1 MPRTKKPIVRPRKVW
16 RMSAEA
22 PQGEIVDSLPG
33 VLSPVLKEEESGP
46 RPPRSQLNWRASSH
60 DLSIGLEVS
69 DFADTLPN
77 DLYDELF
84 EAVGKGS
91 Q

>member
-1 MPRTKKPIVRPRKVW
+1 MTRTKEPIVRPRKVW

-33 VLSPVLKEEESGP
+33 VLSPALNAEDSGT

-60 DLSIGLEVS
+60 DLSVGLEVS

-77 DLYDELF
+77 DLYDDLF
-84 EAVGKGS
+84 DAVGKGS